1 MTAMIQNPVALRAQ
15 QKQEEGDDIAL
26 ANYLTSKMRLDQT
39 QDLWAYPQHPL
50 TDWSHHHPSY
60 AQQPYYPQ
68 TQPSPSRMHRP
79 SSRPRTPSNNSSREP
94 LHIQKS
100 VSTPIRPQQP
110 QQQRPHRRDPRPK
123 SVMPTAS
130 ESRPPFVQP
139 RPSSSSNSTVTSERR
154 SSITSVSSSISQ
166 SMSIRSEMSINTKLS
181 LSKRLR
187 KVFSMSHLRSKEVGI
202 LSADNASEISIQSS
216 QSHHPGKGFRRRS
229 LASLSQLFQKGQQ
242 EQHDASAQPLEK
254 KDARPALH
262 VDTGTRKGALRG
274 HKLPDSPNSVVSSR
288 SSSFSRL
295 PPPRLVGGSDALPS
309 PTPSSSSSS
318 SRPRLPSLAHDD
330 DESTAEVMPPVIGSH
345 YGLPLHGS
353 PRLKPASSS
362 TSSLADASLK
372 PRKLQFCGTIQ
383 VHETFSASEYD
394 RRCDTNATCQKLT
407 PLLAMKIKQEL
418 NEYKLTDMEVHVES
432 RQYTHFFL

>member
-15 QKQEEGDDIAL
+15 QRQEEGDDVAL

-39 QDLWAYPQHPL
+39 QDLWAYSQHPL
-50 TDWSHHHPSY
+50 ADWSHPSY
-60 AQQPYYPQ
+60 AQQPYYQ
-68 TQPSPSRMHRP
+68 QAQPRMHRP

-94 LHIQKS
+94 LQVQKS
-100 VSTPIRPQQP
+100 ASTPNR
-110 QQQRPHRRDPRPK
+110 QRPHRREARSK
-123 SVMPTAS
+123 SVMHEP
-130 ESRPPFVQP
+130 RPPFAQP
-139 RPSSSSNSTVTSERR
+139 RASSSSSTVNSERR

-166 SMSIRSEMSINTKLS
+166 TVSIRSDMSMNTKLS

-187 KVFSMSHLRSKEVGI
+187 KVFSMSHLRSKDVGVI
-202 LSADNASEISIQSS
+202 AADNMSDISIDSS
-216 QSHHPGKGFRRRS
+216 QSHQPGKGFRRRS
-229 LASLSQLFQKGQQ
+229 MASLSQLFQKNQQ
-242 EQHDASAQPLEK
+242 QPSQQPLEK

-262 VDTGTRKGALRG
+262 VDTGTRKGALKG

-295 PPPRLVGGSDALPS
+295 PPPRLVGGDGLPS

-318 SRPRLPSLAHDD
+318 TRPRLPSLAHDD
-330 DESTAEVMPPVIGSH
+330 DETEMVPPVIGNH

-362 TSSLADASLK
+362 TSSLADTSLK
-372 PRKLQFCGTIQ
+372 PRKLQFSGTIQ
-383 VHETFSASEYD
+383 VHETFSPNEYD
-394 RRCDTNATCQKLT
+394 RRCDSNSTCQKLT

-418 NEYKLTDMEVHVES
+418 NEFKLTDMEVHVES